1 MASTSGKAK
10 DGGIMEEQQRDATL
24 PYEYDGL
31 RFVADVVT
39 RSIAWPSSKMKPYKP
54 GHLPHPATKDAVRLC
69 MEDKRNKKEP

>member
-1 MASTSGKAK
+1 MK
-10 DGGIMEEQQRDATL
+10 DATL